1 MNRLGM
7 MVDLSHVSVP
17 TMLDALRMSRAPVI
31 FSHSSA
37 HALCNSSRNVP
48 DHVLRLLV
56 STEMEASFST
66 KFGGICR
73 IYFLSFFVLSIFVYF
88 VTLSFYYFIV
98 FFYNPPLPLS
108 LLPIS
113 LETWNSFPPFLSI
126 FMSQFL
132 YFLSFCALYLL
143 HYYIFSSPIFLRLSG
158 RPSFA
163 TTVQGVYCIYTSTAK
178 CFGLHWPSSG
188 GTQYKI

>member
-56 STEMEASFST
+56 STEIEASFSA
-66 KFGGICR
+66 KKIGDICR
-73 IYFLSFFVLSIFVYF
+73 ISFLSFFVLSVSVYF
-88 VTLSFYYFIV
+88 VTLSFYYIFSSTS
-98 FFYNPPLPLS
+98 FFPSNKFGD
-108 LLPIS
+108 I
-113 LETWNSFPPFLSI
+113 WNSFPPFLSI
-126 FMSQFL
+126 FMCPFL
-132 YFLSFCALYLL
+132 YFLSFYDLYFLL
-143 HYYIFSSPIFLRLSG
+143 YFLISNFLAFLSFFSSS
-158 RPSFA
+158 
-163 TTVQGVYCIYTSTAK
+163 Y
-178 CFGLHWPSSG
+178 
-188 GTQYKI
+188 